1 MLACD
6 FGNGVALMRL
16 LRLLG
21 MIMLGLLLWV
31 EISLQDKKNLLILP
45 EIGSLGGVLQQ
56 ISLYNELVRK
66 HACVSNS
73 AG

>member
-1 MLACD
+1 MLAHD

-16 LRLLG
+16 LRLLCI
-21 MIMLGLLLWV
+21 IMLGLLLWA
-31 EISLQDKKNLLILP
+31 EISLKNRKILLILP

-66 HACVSNS
+66 HACVFNS

>member
-1 MLACD
+1 MRTI
-6 FGNGVALMRL
+6 FGNGSGADVDTEIAV
-16 LRLLG
+16 LG
-21 MIMLGLLLWV
+21 RNFL
-31 EISLQDKKNLLILP
+31 EKQKNLLILP

-66 HACVSNS
+66 HACVYNS

>member
-1 MLACD
+1 MLAHD
-6 FGNGVALMRL
+6 FGTGVALMRL
-16 LRLLG
+16 LRLLCI
-21 MIMLGLLLWV
+21 IMLGLLLWA
-31 EISLQDKKNLLILP
+31 EISLKNRKILLILP

>member
-1 MLACD
+1 MLAHD
-6 FGNGVALMRL
+6 FWQWCGADAVTEIAVYDNAGAAALGRNFL
-16 LRLLG
+16 
-21 MIMLGLLLWV
+21 
-31 EISLQDKKNLLILP
+31 EKQKNLLILP

-66 HACVSNS
+66 HTCVSNS

>member
-1 MLACD
+1 MRTI

-16 LRLLG
+16 LRLLC
-21 MIMLGLLLWV
+21 MTMLGLLLWA
-31 EISLQDKKNLLILP
+31 EISLKNRKILLILP

>member
-31 EISLQDKKNLLILP
+31 EISLQDKKILLILP
-45 EIGSLGGVLQQ
+45 EIDSLGGVL
-56 ISLYNELVRK
+56 
-66 HACVSNS
+66 
-73 AG
+73 

>member
-1 MLACD
+1 MLAHD

-16 LRLLG
+16 LRLLFG
-21 MIMLGLLLWV
+21 A
-31 EISLQDKKNLLILP
+31 EFSLKNRKILLILP
-45 EIGSLGGVLQQ
+45 KIGSLGGVLQQ

-66 HACVSNS
+66 HACVFNS

>member
-1 MLACD
+1 MLAHD

-16 LRLLG
+16 LRLLCI
-21 MIMLGLLLWV
+21 IMLGLLLWA
-31 EISLQDKKNLLILP
+31 EISLKNRKILLILP

>member
-1 MLACD
+1 MRTI
-6 FGNGVALMRL
+6 FGNGGGADVDTEIAVYDNAR
-16 LRLLG
+16 
-21 MIMLGLLLWV
+21 LLLWA
-31 EISLQDKKNLLILP
+31 EISLKDRKILLILP
-45 EIGSLGGVLQQ
+45 EIGSLGGVFQQ

>member
-1 MLACD
+1 MRTI
-6 FGNGVALMRL
+6 FGNGVALMWL
-16 LRLLG
+16 LRLLC
-21 MIMLGLLLWV
+21 MIMLGLLLWA
-31 EISLQDKKNLLILP
+31 EISLKDRKILLILP